1 MRSDPMEWS
10 GDPASSAGIRR
21 YGGAL
26 RRSHFQVR
34 EETTAFSTF
43 ISDLGREVT
52 SFSV

>member
-1 MRSDPMEWS
+1 MRPDPTEWS
-10 GDPASSAGIRR
+10 GEPPSSAGIRR

-26 RRSHFQVR
+26 LMSHFQVR